1 MKKTVLLVLAL
12 AAFFVL
18 PNASVWEGSGTVAPS
33 GSLPDEGYY
42 AATNSFPRNT
52 VVDITNLETGKS
64 IRVIVASGLDTP
76 GLLAVISRDAALSIG
91 LQSRS
96 IGRIRMIQPSD
107 PIAFSRFTEG
117 LSSSGDPDYDPS
129 TLLKQELPPEK
140 ETEIAEET
148 AAEKTAPEES
158 VSDTEE
164 SAAEEGAP
172 AVIAGTPSPAEE
184 ETEAADGVPSPAG
197 EDADRNSPVAS
208 EIVDVPESPSGET
221 GEAAEDGSGLFL
233 AAPVPEKEEE
243 NPEETAETPVEIS
256 ETGSENPEESVGTPV
271 ETSEAE
277 PESPVESVG
286 IPVKISEAEPE
297 SPADAA
303 GESAYNSVSL
313 VPAESRPPQDE
324 AVWSLPPEAEVAP
337 IGEHDTESSFA
348 MAEAAPLPEE
358 TAPSSDYMDESLI
371 ADPLRTH
378 QEETPPQALMDEY
391 LFVDSVKPQQAE
403 APHAVDGDDF
413 VPSSQPAAAAPESFN
428 SPEAPHNFSVPLVAS
443 LEKGKY
449 YLQLGAFSRPES
461 VESAIAAIDRTYPLA
476 VQSGGNSEK
485 PLYRILVGPLNLGES
500 GAALQRFKGSGY
512 KDAFVRK
519 IGD

>member
-1 MKKTVLLVLAL
+1 MKKTGLLFLAL

-18 PNASVWEGSGTVAPS
+18 TSASVWEGSGTVAPS

-52 VVDITNLETGKS
+52 VVDITNLENGKS

-129 TLLKQELPPEK
+129 ALLNSEVPPEK
-140 ETEIAEET
+140 TPEIAEET
-148 AAEKTAPEES
+148 AAEKTGPAES
-158 VSDTEE
+158 VP
-164 SAAEEGAP
+164 AAEEPGAEESAP
-172 AVIAGTPSPAEE
+172 AVIAGTPAFTEE
-184 ETEAADGVPSPAG
+184 ETKTADGVPSPDG
-197 EDADRNSPVAS
+197 EGADRNPQAAS
-208 EIVDVPESPSGET
+208 EIVDVPGTPPGET
-221 GEAAEDGSGLFL
+221 GETAEGVSGLFL
-233 AAPVPEKEEE
+233 ASPVPEKEES
-243 NPEETAETPVEIS
+243 PAEAA
-256 ETGSENPEESVGTPV
+256 GTPV
-271 ETSEAE
+271 ETSEA
-277 PESPVESVG
+277 
-286 IPVKISEAEPE
+286 KPE
-297 SPADAA
+297 SPAE
-303 GESAYNSVSL
+303 GAYNSVSL
-313 VPAESRPPQDE
+313 VPAESRPPQDDT
-324 AVWSLPPEAEVAP
+324 VWSLPPEAEVEP
-337 IGEHDTESSFA
+337 LREHGGGSSFS
-348 MAEAAPLPEE
+348 MAEVAPLPEK

-371 ADPLRTH
+371 VDPLRPQ
-378 QEETPPQALMDEY
+378 QEESPSQALMDEY
-391 LFVDSVKPQQAE
+391 LFVDSVEPREAE
-403 APHAVDGDDF
+403 APHAMDSDDF
-413 VPSSQPAAAAPESFN
+413 VPSSRPAAAAPESFD
-428 SPEAPHNFSVPLVAS
+428 SPEALHSFSVPLVAS

-461 VESAIAAIDRTYPLA
+461 VESAIAAMDRTYPLA

-512 KDAFVRK
+512 KDAFIRK